1 MERFI
6 INNKLANIMKDDG
19 WSVTDLSKRT
29 NLKRQTI
36 INIRDNVHYNVSLTK
51 AYGISKALSKS
62 MQDVFP
68 MADCKK

>member
-29 NLKRQTI
+29 NLKR
-36 INIRDNVHYNVSLTK
+36 
-51 AYGISKALSKS
+51 
-62 MQDVFP
+62 
-68 MADCKK
+68 